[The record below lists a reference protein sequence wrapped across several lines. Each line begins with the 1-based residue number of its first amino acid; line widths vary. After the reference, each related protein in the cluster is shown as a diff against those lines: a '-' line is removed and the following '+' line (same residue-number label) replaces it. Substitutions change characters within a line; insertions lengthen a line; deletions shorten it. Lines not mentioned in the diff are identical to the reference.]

1 MKSTLKLSLAAAAGS
16 AIAFVLF
23 VSVPVNPDLRDP
35 ANARFAQ
42 DESRAPDNGRF
53 AQANPDARDPANA
66 RFVQVY
72 SRDPHNSRFA
82 QGSGLYGDPDKRDQH
97 HQRLASSMRSFG

>member
-53 AQANPDARDPANA
+53 AQ
-66 RFVQVY
+66 
-72 SRDPHNSRFA
+72 
-82 QGSGLYGDPDKRDQH
+82 GSGLYGDPDKRDQH